1 MENEPLEPAVLAVEL
16 FKEEDRQRRRTSTLA
31 IVGVLCLVIGGGSVF
46 AALKYAPEWFQDAP
60 PVFATGP
67 DSFKPL
73 GQAQQQYV
81 EPTDPPV
88 VPEPDKKP
96 EDQPPA
102 EPGAAPPVRDPSI
115 PPWNPLNGEI
125 IGETPLPDGWK
136 PGDGT
141 TTITPESSAEKPAEA
156 HLVTGRVGGGN
167 PEDDANQ
174 LAATL
179 RSAGAS
185 VRLAPHYSLAGGVI
199 GVQVIATVPAKSV
212 DSLLKKLGGGDK
224 WSGGVD
230 ERNNRVDGMLT
241 SRIRDLSSRKSQ
253 LMDKYEEDATEV
265 MVVTEEID
273 KLNQGLSMVRAA
285 KSPGVAVILIG
296 IGSL

>member
-1 MENEPLEPAVLAVEL
+1 MAVEL
-16 FKEEDRQRRRTSTLA
+16 FKEEDRQRRRTATLA
-31 IVGVLCLVIGGGSVF
+31 TVGVLCLLIGGGSVF
-46 AALKYAPEWFQDAP
+46 AALKYAPEWFQDSP

-67 DSFKPL
+67 NGLKPL
-73 GQAQQQYV
+73 GTAQQQYV

-102 EPGAAPPVRDPSI
+102 EPEPKPPAGDTQV
-115 PPWNPLNGEI
+115 PPFNPLTGEI
-125 IGETPLPDGWK
+125 ISETPLPDGWK
-136 PGDGT
+136 PGDSPT
-141 TTITPESSAEKPAEA
+141 TVTPENPTEKPAEA

-167 PEDDANQ
+167 PEEDANQ

-224 WSGGVD
+224 WSGNVD
-230 ERNNRVDGMLT
+230 ERSSRAEGMIS
-241 SRIRDLSSRKSQ
+241 SRINALSSLRSQ
-253 LMDKYEEDATEV
+253 RRETKFEDATEV
-265 MVVTEEID
+265 IVLTEEINE
-273 KLNQGLSMVRAA
+273 LNEGLKMIRAA